1 MKKYQLLFTVLL
13 LTACSNSFSQT
24 GIRGLVNAEKAFAS
38 FTVSHTIREGFLN
51 YMDSTG
57 IIFRQGEAIN
67 ALETYQ
73 KQKPSP
79 AILSWAPDFA
89 VISASGDMGV
99 TMGPY
104 EFRVKSLQDTPV
116 GRGSFSSVWHI
127 NKQGEWK
134 NMVDL
139 GVSYTERPSTKST
152 VQEITIHDA
161 PNKTLSISAIFL
173 LDQKLNNAI
182 KEKNSKEWIS
192 LIAPDGR
199 LNIEGHTPYTGNEAI
214 SAALTAFPAG
224 LELHAVG
231 GGLSTAKDFAY
242 VYGTVVIG
250 KKKENYLR
258 AWVYRNKQWQVILQT
273 IKW

>member
-1 MKKYQLLFTVLL
+1 MKKHQLLFTVLL
-13 LTACSNSFSQT
+13 LMACSNSFSQT

-51 YMDSTG
+51 YMDSAG
-57 IIFRQGEAIN
+57 IIFRQGEVIN

-73 KQKPSP
+73 KQNPGP
-79 AILSWAPDFA
+79 AKLSWEPDFV

-104 EFRVKSLQDTPV
+104 EFRAKSVQDTPV
-116 GRGSFSSVWHI
+116 ARGSFSSVWHI
-127 NKQGEWK
+127 NKQGQWK

-139 GVSYTERPSTKST
+139 GVSYTELPSTKTT
-152 VQEITIHDA
+152 VQEITIQDA
-161 PNKTLSISAIFL
+161 PNKAFSIADLFL

-182 KEKNSKEWIS
+182 QEKNSKEWLP

-199 LNIEGHTPYTGNEAI
+199 LNIEGHAPFTGNEPI
-214 SAALTAFPAG
+214 STALTAFPAG

-242 VYGTVVIG
+242 VYGTVING
-250 KKKENYLR
+250 TRKENYLR